1 MLILG
6 LDHISP
12 MRAQM
17 THGLVARAA
26 RSPPQGLSPPRGRD
40 LTPPPPAAA
49 ASSSMSSPWR
59 PAEPYLRRRGSR
71 VQVWRQAT
79 PFSLSHDDRRL
90 LPPPHL
96 AVVVVD
102 DFALPPSNQIPDSAG
117 PQART
122 RRRRAVPR
130 SWRCRASVPFPTF
143 SPVAMSSRPESEMC
157 SSQPAQ
163 SFGGRWRYALTMI
176 PSHLF

>member
-1 MLILG
+1 
-6 LDHISP
+6 
-12 MRAQM
+12 M

-26 RSPPQGLSPPRGRD
+26 RSPPQGFSPPRGRD

-59 PAEPYLRRRGSR
+59 PAEPYLRRR
-71 VQVWRQAT
+71 
-79 PFSLSHDDRRL
+79 
-90 LPPPHL
+90 
-96 AVVVVD
+96 
-102 DFALPPSNQIPDSAG
+102 G

-143 SPVAMSSRPESEMC
+143 SPVAMSSRPESEMHAGKID
-157 SSQPAQ
+157 Q
-163 SFGGRWRYALTMI
+163 
-176 PSHLF
+176 